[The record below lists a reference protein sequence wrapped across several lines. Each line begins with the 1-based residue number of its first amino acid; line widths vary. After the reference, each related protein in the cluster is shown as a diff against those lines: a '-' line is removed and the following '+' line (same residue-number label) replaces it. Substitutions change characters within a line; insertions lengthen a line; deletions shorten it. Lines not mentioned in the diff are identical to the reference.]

1 MFVLVFV
8 FVSYLFCFV
17 VVFVERQAD
26 IFLALRILYLL
37 WSHPQ
42 RRFVLVFV
50 FVLFCSCIC
59 RKINRYFSCTE
70 NFVFIVEPPA
80 ADVCIRGGRGLYGR
94 AQQYAHWPV
103 IGKKIQTQIQI
114 QIQIRKQIHGWAL
127 QYAHRPTMDRQMKE
141 IYSVG
146 SNIEQK
152 LPFWGEVHKRKQIR
166 KQMLW
171 GKHSS
176 TLCKN

>member
-1 MFVLVFV
+1 M
-8 FVSYLFCFV
+8 YLC
-17 VVFVERQAD
+17 
-26 IFLALRILYLL
+26 
-37 WSHPQ
+37 
-42 RRFVLVFV
+42 
-50 FVLFCSCIC
+50 LFCSWIC
-59 RKINRYFSCTE
+59 RKINRCFSCIENFVFIVKPPAGDVCISICIFLVFVVFCSCILRKINIYFSCTD
-70 NFVFIVEPPA
+70 NFVFIVEPHA